1 MEPLNPYGQS
11 LGQQGGYQGPS
22 MPRNAGFGYGG
33 NTQQGSPSMQQGGFG
48 GYPQMGGY
56 GQMYGGIGGLG
67 FNPMM
72 GPQFG
77 QPMGGFGGFGGF
89 GGGYGA
95 PMYGGGFGGYGG
107 YGGGFFGQPMGY
119 GGGFGGGYSPM
130 FGGIGGLGYNPMMGP
145 GFGQPMGGY
154 GGGYGQPTM
163 GRQFFSDVMY
173 GQPAQPAQQS
183 PVQQFLNSP
192 EYADFQKSQEGKM
205 GTQDMYSS
213 PYFGTVG
220 SGSFGG
226 AQDRA
231 YEAWLAKNSQSSQKP
246 ATPSFSVIPEEGM
259 GQFDPRYGK
268 GGEFSRGNELQ
279 SLMRQLMGRQANQQ
293 SLAQQV
299 PEGMEMR
306 RGLGGD
312 YFVPKG
318 TPYNPLMD

>member
-22 MPRNAGFGYGG
+22 MPRNAGVGYGG

-77 QPMGGFGGFGGF
+77 QPMGGFGGF

-173 GQPAQPAQQS
+173 GQPAQPAQQNPAQN
-183 PVQQFLNSP
+183 PVI
-192 EYADFQKSQEGKM
+192 
-205 GTQDMYSS
+205 
-213 PYFGTVG
+213 
-220 SGSFGG
+220 
-226 AQDRA
+226 
-231 YEAWLAKNSQSSQKP
+231 
-246 ATPSFSVIPEEGM
+246 PSFSAIPEEGM

-318 TPYNPLMD
+318 TPYNPMMD

>member
-1 MEPLNPYGQS
+1 MDYQNPYGQS

-77 QPMGGFGGFGGF
+77 QPMGGFGGY

-95 PMYGGGFGGYGG
+95 PMYGGGFGGYGGG

-119 GGGFGGGYSPM
+119 GGGFGGGFNPM

-145 GFGQPMGGY
+145 GFGQFMGGY

-173 GQPAQPAQQS
+173 GQPAQGQRGRFQDAGPGDRGPGLGLQPLPAAL
-183 PVQQFLNSP
+183 PDNAAIGNSP
-192 EYADFQKSQEGKM
+192 DEGGMIMPADGSQM
-205 GTQDMYSS
+205 I
-213 PYFGTVG
+213 
-220 SGSFGG
+220 GG
-226 AQDRA
+226 RLVRPKT
-231 YEAWLAKNSQSSQKP
+231 Y
-246 ATPSFSVIPEEGM
+246 
-259 GQFDPRYGK
+259 GQMPDLDIM
-268 GGEFSRGNELQ
+268 SR
-279 SLMRQLMGRQANQQ
+279 
-293 SLAQQV
+293 LAQMQRSMYGQTNRQPDLNNLPSISATMPISQPYQSV
-299 PEGMEMR
+299 PEN
-306 RGLGGD
+306 LI
-312 YFVPKG
+312 Y
-318 TPYNPLMD
+318 